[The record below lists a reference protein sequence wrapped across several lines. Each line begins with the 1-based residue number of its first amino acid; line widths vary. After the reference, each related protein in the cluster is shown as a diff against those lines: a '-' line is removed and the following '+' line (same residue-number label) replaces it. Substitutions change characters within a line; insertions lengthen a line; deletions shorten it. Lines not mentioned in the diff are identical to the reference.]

1 MEGNNLAERIE
12 LPAELRE
19 TLLDSSAL
27 PTEVFVDHNR
37 FTPNHPVA
45 AGYKGVVW
53 KVTDRFGRARAL
65 KLAILEDY
73 QDRSYLEEIQR
84 TAKLEGHEV
93 FARLEYAG
101 TVTLDLPGHPG
112 RTFIG
117 FVEEWIDGV
126 TLKEFLDDS
135 LSDVSSSFMVSYVA
149 ALTSALSGLQAN
161 GLKHDDLHSG
171 NVMIANPPLG
181 QIDSEYKIKIIDTGS
196 LKPVDGPITKP
207 KDDHRNFVDHIG
219 AIRNAIHAK
228 PESTDGQGWTA

>member
-1 MEGNNLAERIE
+1 MADRIE

-19 TLLDSSAL
+19 FLLDPSAL
-27 PTEVFVDHNR
+27 PTEIFVDQNR
-37 FTPNHPVA
+37 YTSNHPVA

-53 KVTDRFGRARAL
+53 KVTDKFGRARAL

-101 TVTLDLPGHPG
+101 TVTLDVPGHPR

-126 TLKEFLDDS
+126 TLKEWS
-135 LSDVSSSFMVSYVA
+135 RPVKWCKSASSC
-149 ALTSALSGLQAN
+149 
-161 GLKHDDLHSG
+161 
-171 NVMIANPPLG
+171 
-181 QIDSEYKIKIIDTGS
+181 
-196 LKPVDGPITKP
+196 
-207 KDDHRNFVDHIG
+207 
-219 AIRNAIHAK
+219 
-228 PESTDGQGWTA
+228 